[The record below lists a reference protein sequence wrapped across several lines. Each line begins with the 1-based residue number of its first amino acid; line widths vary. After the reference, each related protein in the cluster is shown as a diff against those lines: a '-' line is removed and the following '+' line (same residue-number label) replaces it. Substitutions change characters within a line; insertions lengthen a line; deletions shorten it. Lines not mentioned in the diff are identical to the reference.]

1 MGKLQQ
7 NILNKHV
14 FVDGAQ
20 AINVNYS
27 DTGLFGIKLSGSAA
41 HVKMTTLRPEIFS
54 TLQLKNSLLSEML
67 QELILNSQSKHLKE
81 ESTEP
86 TPQQQKD

>member
-41 HVKMTTLRPEIFS
+41 HVKNLIFRPEIFS
-54 TLQLKNSLLSEML
+54 TLQLSNSLLSEML
-67 QELILNSQSKHLKE
+67 QELILNSLNKLLRE
-81 ESTEP
+81 ESTEL

>member
-41 HVKMTTLRPEIFS
+41 HVTL
-54 TLQLKNSLLSEML
+54 L
-67 QELILNSQSKHLKE
+67 
-81 ESTEP
+81 
-86 TPQQQKD
+86 